1 MKTSLRSRPSHR
13 EQGVAAVEM
22 AIVLPILIL
31 LLTTL
36 VFFARVFWYYS
47 VMQKAAHDTA
57 RVLSTANQ
65 IEIRAAGVPMLAVAR
80 SIVEAETAILN
91 PVADDLAIDVQ
102 CNFATCG
109 FAVPA
114 TVRVVIQMRMR
125 DQIFGPIT
133 SAFYG
138 DDGMV
143 LTADVTM
150 RYAGN

>member
-1 MKTSLRSRPSHR
+1 M
-13 EQGVAAVEM
+13 AVEM
-22 AIVLPILIL
+22 AIVLPILIML
-31 LLTTL
+31 VATL
-36 VFFARVFWYYS
+36 IFFARVFWYYS
-47 VMQKAAHDTA
+47 VMQKAAQNTA
-57 RVLSTANQ
+57 RFLSTATQ
-65 IEIRAAGVPMLAVAR
+65 VEMRATGAPMAAVAR
-80 SIVEAETAILN
+80 SIAEAQTAVLD

-114 TVRVVIQMRMR
+114 TVRVVIQMRMT
-125 DQIFGPIT
+125 DKIFGPIT

-138 DDGMV
+138 NDGLV